1 MDGTKKRPPQHIK
14 TEASGR
20 KLPAR
25 AAELREVR
33 EGKEKRVPQHL
44 KAENTVKKRPAR
56 TAERRERAEVPPRR
70 EEAEAAETSRVVTP
84 GVSRSTILFE
94 ETLLPTV
101 ENIHRIDRKGLR
113 VGLSWLAVLP
123 VLLLIIRRLTDS
135 SKVAFLIIWIIG
147 MFIISAALI
156 FVAYTDHELKRFLDA
171 VKERVP
177 AASDVE
183 LERLVSL
190 PELERRWVRG
200 KTNAKHPQNHTH

>member
-135 SKVAFLIIWIIG
+135 STTRHRKSSSKNDIKPTG
-147 MFIISAALI
+147 
-156 FVAYTDHELKRFLDA
+156 
-171 VKERVP
+171 
-177 AASDVE
+177 
-183 LERLVSL
+183 
-190 PELERRWVRG
+190 
-200 KTNAKHPQNHTH
+200 QNPRE